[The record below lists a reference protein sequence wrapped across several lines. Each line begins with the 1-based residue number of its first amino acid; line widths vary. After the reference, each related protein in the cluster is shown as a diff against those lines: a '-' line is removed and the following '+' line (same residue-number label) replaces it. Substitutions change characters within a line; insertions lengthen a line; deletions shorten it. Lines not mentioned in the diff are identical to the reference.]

1 MWASVIM
8 LKYCLISTL
17 AKEGN
22 GLRLENIIDV
32 SLSDDIAL
40 QYNQSGFGVMCN
52 AAPNE
57 NTSTAKP
64 VSLLHAG
71 IGVSL
76 TRSTVH
82 TLSAVRMA

>member
-22 GLRLENIIDV
+22 GLRLENIIDAP
-32 SLSDDIAL
+32 LSIDTAL
-40 QYNQSGFGVMCN
+40 QHYQSGFGVMFN
-52 AAPNE
+52 ATPNE
-57 NTSTAKP
+57 STYTTKP

-71 IGVSL
+71 IVVSL
-76 TRSTVH
+76 TRYSTHIV
-82 TLSAVRMA
+82 

>member
-1 MWASVIM
+1 M

-22 GLRLENIIDV
+22 GLRLENIINV
-32 SLSDDIAL
+32 PLSVKIAL
-40 QYNQSGFGVMCN
+40 QHNQSGFGVMCN

-57 NTSTAKP
+57 NTSTAKL

-76 TRSTVH
+76 TRSNVH
-82 TLSAVRMA
+82 ALSAVSMA